1 MIKAILF
8 DLGQTLVDSSA
19 GFKQA
24 EKAAQKKIF
33 DDLALGSQEE
43 FLSNYRRIRQEQSE
57 RSVFSRKV
65 IWQEVYWYYCRE
77 GDAGLLKTWERE
89 YWDTVRSQTK
99 LFPET
104 IAVLKVLASKRKL
117 GLITNTEGRSDSEHR
132 LNDFPQLRKHFDA
145 VVIAGVGDIPAKPDV
160 KAFTACL
167 EHLGIEAAEAVF
179 VGDDQRI
186 DICGAQDAGV
196 QPVWLQHH
204 TVARNWPQAKTDAP
218 VITSLKQVLDL
229 DNIIS

>member
-24 EKAAQKKIF
+24 EKAAQEKIF
-33 DDLALGSQEE
+33 DDLALGSWEE
-43 FLSNYRRIRQEQSE
+43 FLSNYRRIRREQSD
-57 RSVFSRKV
+57 RSVFSRKI

-77 GDAGLLKTWERE
+77 GADGLLAMWERE

-104 IAVLKVLASKRKL
+104 IAVLKALASDRKL

-132 LNDFPQLRKHFDA
+132 LNDFPQLREYSDA
-145 VVIAGVGDIPAKPDV
+145 VVIAGQDDIPAKPDA
-160 KAFTACL
+160 KAFTVCL
-167 EHLGIEAAEAVF
+167 EYLNIEAGEAVF

-196 QPVWLQHH
+196 QPIWLQHH
-204 TVARNWPQAKTDAP
+204 TVARNWPRAKTDAP
-218 VITSLKQVLDL
+218 IITSLKQVLDL